1 MFREVNFLAVDATSD
16 NLSLYIRYG
25 KDKEININRR
35 LKFGASQLIS
45 YIEKAIK
52 KAKIDLSIIDAFVIG
67 SGPGSFTGLR
77 ISFSVIKAFMM
88 AKEKPA
94 IAIPSFYSCAYP
106 LRNKASNLAV
116 VSDARRNLI
125 YLSCFKAKDGK
136 LTKEGK
142 ERLITLDELIQKGK
156 DYLLISYDSHL
167 REKVLSLRS
176 ILDFY
181 PKNIYPKAKYLMPL
195 AELYYSKSKF
205 TSLEKLNPLYLHPKT
220 CQVRKGTN

>member
-1 MFREVNFLAVDATSD
+1 MLRKVNFLAVDATSE

-45 YIEKAIK
+45 YIDKNLK
-52 KAKIDLSIIDAFVIG
+52 KAKIDLSTIDAFIIG

-116 VSDARRNLI
+116 VSDARRGLI
-125 YLSCFKAKDGK
+125 YLSCFKAKNGN
-136 LTKEGK
+136 LTKKGR
-142 ERLITLDELIQKGK
+142 ERLITLDELIKKGK

-167 REKVLSLRS
+167 REKVISLGPR
-176 ILDFY
+176 LDFY
-181 PKNIYPKAKYLMPL
+181 PKDIYPKAKYLMPL
-195 AELYYSKSKF
+195 GELYYNRGKF
-205 TSLEKLNPLYLHPKT
+205 TPLEKLNPLYLHPKT
-220 CQVRKGTN
+220 CQIRRKK